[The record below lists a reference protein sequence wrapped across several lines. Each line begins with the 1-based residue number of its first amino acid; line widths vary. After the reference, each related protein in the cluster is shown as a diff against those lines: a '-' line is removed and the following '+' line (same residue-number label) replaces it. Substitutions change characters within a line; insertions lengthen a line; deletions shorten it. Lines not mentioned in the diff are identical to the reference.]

1 MHWVQRWEGGERN
14 DKTEGYNQKQKG
26 ISNITIGREG
36 ERRIVKERKREK
48 ERRVVG
54 KKVTEKKSEK

>member
-1 MHWVQRWEGGERN
+1 MHLVQRWEGGERN

-26 ISNITIGREG
+26 ISNIMIGREG

-48 ERRVVG
+48 ERRVG
-54 KKVTEKKSEK
+54 GRK